1 MKSTKFSAS
10 ELSKKLDQKRKS
22 AREEA
27 RRKKLEEETLHNE
40 IVRINEKLEIIKAY
54 LDTLIQQIAYTAL
67 PLALEGI
74 REMGIDDDI
83 YENCGELLESLGFD
97 LDLKD
102 IETLSIISLSKKLKS
117 LNQEEI
123 KVLEQKL
130 RLNLSKFNEI
140 STSEYGL
147 NAQLVRFNKVENSI
161 IFCEKYLLYMKNILE
176 RYDENEWVDSD
187 IDLFKLDKIIR
198 HIKPSLD
205 KFVMYGQE
213 EEEYL
218 QTLKWTKNT
227 KSVLDDYWFNASN
240 LY

>member
-83 YENCGELLESLGFD
+83 YENCGELLES
-97 LDLKD
+97 
-102 IETLSIISLSKKLKS
+102 
-117 LNQEEI
+117 
-123 KVLEQKL
+123 
-130 RLNLSKFNEI
+130 
-140 STSEYGL
+140 
-147 NAQLVRFNKVENSI
+147 
-161 IFCEKYLLYMKNILE
+161 
-176 RYDENEWVDSD
+176 
-187 IDLFKLDKIIR
+187 
-198 HIKPSLD
+198 
-205 KFVMYGQE
+205 
-213 EEEYL
+213 
-218 QTLKWTKNT
+218 
-227 KSVLDDYWFNASN
+227 
-240 LY
+240 

>member
-10 ELSKKLDQKRKS
+10 ELSKKLGQKRKS

-161 IFCEKYLLYMKNILE
+161 IFCEKYLLYMK
-176 RYDENEWVDSD
+176 
-187 IDLFKLDKIIR
+187 
-198 HIKPSLD
+198 
-205 KFVMYGQE
+205 KFVITFILHYI
-213 EEEYL
+213 
-218 QTLKWTKNT
+218 
-227 KSVLDDYWFNASN
+227 SI
-240 LY
+240 